1 MSSQQCLDASNVSI
15 KFKPNDPFNWHMRG
29 GALIDLG
36 RYDEAIESCNRAIE
50 IKQDYYEVLSV
61 KAEALNCLGRYDEAI
76 ESCNRAIEIKPN
88 YYDARYNL
96 GKALYGLGKYKKA
109 VDEFDK
115 AIKIKHKR
123 WEAAEEK
130 EKASS
135 QIKINNKNIKEPEG
149 VDEFDKA
156 IKIKPNRWEAAE
168 EKEKASSQIK
178 INDTK
183 TTAINGIEKW
193 QALIDEGQVALISK
207 QYAIALN
214 KFDKILDASLQETF
228 DDEILTVTWF
238 SKGQAHLG
246 LQQFDEVKKCFE
258 KTILL
263 DPDGGFKQLVNQ
275 TMEIFGNTMNDA
287 ASNKNEDILDVIKR
301 HAGDFNISSIK
312 GTSPFREADLLKR
325 LEQVDDFQSLYHEW
339 SNKMNSMDLTDEYV
353 ELTNRIR
360 KNFTIVKYVEIQQ
373 DLEKLLWAFPN
384 NVETR
389 KFFELLKSKQNNS
402 YR

>member
-109 VDEFDK
+109 
-115 AIKIKHKR
+115 
-123 WEAAEEK
+123 
-130 EKASS
+130 
-135 QIKINNKNIKEPEG
+135 

>member
-1 MSSQQCLDASNVSI
+1 MVKKQEKGFFGKLKSKFQEMSSQQCLDASNVSI

-109 VDEFDK
+109 
-115 AIKIKHKR
+115 
-123 WEAAEEK
+123 
-130 EKASS
+130 
-135 QIKINNKNIKEPEG
+135 